1 VTFGVSDTDLGLP
14 ALATLIPISI
24 LAGIGI
30 LLVFRY
36 TSDAA
41 AVRRAKGVAQ
51 AHLLEFRLFMDD
63 PVLVL
68 RAQRDL
74 IVANLRFMKLMLRP
88 FLWML
93 IPMGLLLA
101 VLEAFYGHAPLPV
114 GGDAIITARVK
125 NADAPLSLRAPAEL
139 AVETPP
145 VHVLEDRQVSWR
157 IRPRRAATTELE
169 ILQNGQAVTKRISAG
184 TGVHFLS
191 ERRGSLLSL
200 LLYPTEAPL
209 SGNEIEWIEIRYP
222 PATVLHL
229 HWLIWFLAISAVTA
243 FALRRRFGAVF

>member
-1 VTFGVSDTDLGLP
+1 MTATDLGST
-14 ALATLIPISI
+14 ALATLIPVSV
-24 LAGIGI
+24 LAGVAI

-68 RAQRDL
+68 HAQRDL
-74 IVANLRFMKLMLRP
+74 IVANLRYLKLMLHP

-101 VLEAFYGHAPLPV
+101 VLEAFYGHAPLRV
-114 GGDAIITARVK
+114 RDAAIVTAKVK
-125 NADAPLSLRAPAEL
+125 NAAASLTLQAPDGI
-139 AVETPP
+139 AVETPA
-145 VHVLEDRQVSWR
+145 VHVPAEHQISWR
-157 IRPRRAATTELE
+157 IRPLRFATAELQ
-169 ILQNGQAVTKRISAG
+169 ILDADRAVTKRISTG
-184 TGVHFLS
+184 PGVHFLS
-191 ERRGSLLSL
+191 ERRGSLLNL
-200 LLYPTEAPL
+200 LLYPTEWPL
-209 SGNEIEWIEIRYP
+209 SSDEVEWIEIRYP
-222 PATVLHL
+222 PATILHM
-229 HWLIWFLAISAVTA
+229 HWLIWFLGISAITA

>member
-1 VTFGVSDTDLGLP
+1 VTATDLGLP

-41 AVRRAKGVAQ
+41 AVRRAKGAAQ

-74 IVANLRFMKLMLRP
+74 IVANLHFMKLMLRP

-101 VLEAFYGHAPLPV
+101 VLEAFYGHAPLRV
-114 GGDAIITARVK
+114 GDAAIITAQVT

-139 AVETPP
+139 VVETPP
-145 VHVLEDRQVSWR
+145 VHVMAERQVSWR
-157 IRPRRAATTELE
+157 IRPQRAATAELQ
-169 ILQNGQAVTKRISAG
+169 ILCAGQAVTKRISAG
-184 TGVHFLS
+184 NGIHFLS
-191 ERRGSLLSL
+191 ERRGSVLSL
-200 LLYPTEAPL
+200 LLYPTEPPL
-209 SGNEIEWIEIRYP
+209 SGNEIEWIKIRYP
-222 PATVLHL
+222 PATILHL
-229 HWLIWFLAISAVTA
+229 HWLIWFLAVSAITA

>member
-1 VTFGVSDTDLGLP
+1 VTATDLGLV
-14 ALATLIPISI
+14 ALATLIPVSI

-30 LLVFRY
+30 LLVIRY

-74 IVANLRFMKLMLRP
+74 VVANLRFMKLMLRP

-101 VLEAFYGHAPLPV
+101 VLEAFYGHAPLRV
-114 GGDAIITARVK
+114 GDAAIITAEVK
-125 NADAPLSLRAPAEL
+125 TADAPLSLRAPAEL

-145 VHVLEDRQVSWR
+145 VHVLAEGQVSWR
-157 IRPRRAATTELE
+157 IRPRRATTTELQ
-169 ILQNGQAVTKRISAG
+169 ILRDGQAITKRVSAG
-184 TGVHFLS
+184 TGIHFLS
-191 ERRGSLLSL
+191 ERRGSLWSL

-209 SGNEIEWIEIRYP
+209 SGNEIAWIEIRYP
-222 PATVLHL
+222 PATILHL
-229 HWLIWFLAISAVTA
+229 HWLIWFLAISAITA
-243 FALRRRFGAVF
+243 LALRRRFGAAF

>member
-1 VTFGVSDTDLGLP
+1 MIAIDLGLP
-14 ALATLIPISI
+14 ALATLIPVSV

-30 LLVFRY
+30 LLGFRY

-41 AVRRAKGVAQ
+41 AVRRAKGLAQ

-74 IVANLRFMKLMLRP
+74 IVANLRFMRLMLRP

-101 VLEAFYGHAPLPV
+101 VLEALYGHAPLRV
-114 GGDAIITARVK
+114 GDAAIIIAQAT
-125 NADAPLSLRAPAEL
+125 NADATVTLQAPPEI

-145 VHVLEDRQVSWR
+145 VHVLAERQVSWR
-157 IRPRRAATTELE
+157 IRPRRAATTQLE
-169 ILQNGQAVTKRISAG
+169 ILHHGQAVTKRISAG
-184 TGVHFLS
+184 TGIHLLS
-191 ERRGSLLSL
+191 ERRGSLRSL
-200 LLYPTEAPL
+200 LLYPTEPPL

-222 PATVLHL
+222 PATILHL
-229 HWLIWFLAISAVTA
+229 HWLIWFLAISAITA
-243 FALRRRFGAVF
+243 LALRRRFGAAF